1 MFPQVGVSVNDRL
14 LKRSQP
20 YRNER
25 IINVIRSVYFTG
37 GASSF
42 MRRFDHLFPRYR
54 DGQGVMKTE
63 VPDAMVAL
71 VATAVSILTYYAS
84 MTLLSCKIGVLS
96 HM

>member
-1 MFPQVGVSVNDRL
+1 M
-14 LKRSQP
+14 LKRTQP

-54 DGQGVMKTE
+54 DSEGVMKVE
-63 VPDAMVAL
+63 VPDVMVAL
-71 VATAVSILTYYAS
+71 VATAVRTLMTHNSVASLTCN
-84 MTLLSCKIGVLS
+84 LGVFS
-96 HM
+96 HIRLANR